1 MRTPNGWLAPRAA
14 MADDARCPEPGD
26 GNRIGFTH
34 RVGENTC
41 SIPFKPCLLLAVLI
55 YGTIQWSRRKR
66 GPTQAVREDSTRRL
80 YQEGA
85 KAEKREAK
93 GAPEL

>member
-1 MRTPNGWLAPRAA
+1 VLDSVQAISLITIMEIIAP
-14 MADDARCPEPGD
+14 
-26 GNRIGFTH
+26 
-34 RVGENTC
+34 V
-41 SIPFKPCLLLAVLI
+41 LLLAVLI

-85 KAEKREAK
+85 KAEQREAK
-93 GAPEL
+93 VAPEL